1 MALNRQEWIKV
12 EGDRMA
18 NMMSV
23 AVLILCLTIGSPA
36 YARDTRHL
44 LPIAVAMEV
53 RDAQDKLAGSVKFY
67 FGDQAPP
74 QVLTNL
80 GSDVSNRKTNAFG
93 KSDEKACNWAFLSA
107 MVALEKRAQ
116 QLGANAVINIVSYY
130 NKKVMSSATEFE
142 CHAGAII
149 AGVALRGDFVK
160 VADG

>member
-12 EGDRMA
+12 EGDQMA

-44 LPIAVAMEV
+44 LPIAVAMDV
-53 RDAQDKLAGSVKFY
+53 RDAQDKLDGSVKFY

-74 QVLTNL
+74 QVLTKL

-149 AGVALRGDFVK
+149 AGVALKGDFVK

>member
-12 EGDRMA
+12 EGEPMA
-18 NMMSV
+18 NLLSM

-36 YARDTRHL
+36 FARDTKHL
-44 LPIAVAMEV
+44 LPIAIAMETK
-53 RDAQDKLAGSVKFY
+53 DAQEKLDGSVKFY
-67 FGDQAPP
+67 FGDQLPP

-149 AGVALRGDFVK
+149 AGVALKGDFVK
-160 VADG
+160 LADG

>member
-1 MALNRQEWIKV
+1 MKRILLCTATVAALTATARP
-12 EGDRMA
+12 
-18 NMMSV
+18 
-23 AVLILCLTIGSPA
+23 CH
-36 YARDTRHL
+36 ARDTKYL

-53 RDAQDKLAGSVKFY
+53 KDAQDKLDGSIKFF
-67 FGDQAPP
+67 FGNQPTPP
-74 QVLTNL
+74 VITRL

-130 NKKVMSSATEFE
+130 KKDVMSSATEFE

-149 AGVALRGDFVK
+149 AGVALKGDFVK
-160 VADG
+160 IAE